1 MLHRHPLPCLRIVLY
16 VPSATILTSGGY
28 FLKRPDTEQY
38 DTIISAQQLLKG
50 MLDAHQDDLAQLQQ
64 QRPADGSSSS
74 SSSSS
79 GGGTLLDLVK
89 KGLSAD
95 DDAVTAVDC
104 ALALLSE
111 LVLASEQRRVLL
123 AVDDYNALY
132 WRTGYGTSVPG
143 SAAGRR
149 ELKVEELRLASSMRL
164 LARKD
169 LGNAAVVAAVGDSI
183 GVPAHVTEQVV
194 QAAGEK
200 LVVPRYSFTEVAH
213 AVAWYHEAGMA
224 AEVPSESQVKKLM
237 MLTSGNGREVRRMAA
252 RTSLLDVNQL

>member
-1 MLHRHPLPCLRIVLY
+1 MLY
-16 VPSATILTSGGY
+16 VPSATTLTSGGY

-64 QRPADGSSSS
+64 QRPAEGST
-74 SSSSS
+74 
-79 GGGTLLDLVK
+79 GGTLLDLVK

-95 DDAVTAVDC
+95 DDAVTSVDC
-104 ALALLSE
+104 ALALVSE

-169 LGNAAVVAAVGDSI
+169 LGKAAVVAAVGDSI
-183 GVPAHVTEQVV
+183 GVPAHVTEQVL

-213 AVAWYHEAGMA
+213 AVSWYHEVGMA
-224 AEVPSESQVKKLM
+224 AEVPSESQVRKLM
-237 MLTSGNGREVRRMAA
+237 MLTCGNGREVRRMAA